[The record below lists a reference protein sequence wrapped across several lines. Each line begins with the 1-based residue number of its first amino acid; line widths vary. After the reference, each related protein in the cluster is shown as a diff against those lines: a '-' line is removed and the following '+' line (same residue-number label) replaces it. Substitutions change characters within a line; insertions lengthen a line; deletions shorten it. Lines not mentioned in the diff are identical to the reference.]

1 MGGLS
6 STASTVLAE
15 IRLSVNRALVAAD
28 VLKTQAKYGTHEE
41 RYDPRALAL
50 AITKL
55 EEGLMW
61 LDKARRD

>member
-1 MGGLS
+1 VFGE
-6 STASTVLAE
+6 V
-15 IRLSVNRALVAAD
+15 RLSITRALVEAD
-28 VLKTQAKYGTHEE
+28 VLKTQVKYGTHEE